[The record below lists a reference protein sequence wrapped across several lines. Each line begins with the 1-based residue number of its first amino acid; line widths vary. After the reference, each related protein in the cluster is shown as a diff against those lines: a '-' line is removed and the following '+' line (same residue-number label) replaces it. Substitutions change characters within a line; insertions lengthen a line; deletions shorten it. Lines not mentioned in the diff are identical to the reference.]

1 MADEYKFGGDDGVF
15 ETGLLG
21 CPPEKKAAKLAGE
34 IEQDTFSG
42 PLCVKDSRN
51 YGQVERFHKNCRL
64 FYLQCRLRGGGR
76 GIRTPGTLSGTS
88 VFKTDCFNRS
98 HIPPRL

>member
-42 PLCVKDSRN
+42 PV
-51 YGQVERFHKNCRL
+51 
-64 FYLQCRLRGGGR
+64 
-76 GIRTPGTLSGTS
+76 
-88 VFKTDCFNRS
+88 
-98 HIPPRL
+98 